1 LLAAAEDAALAKRR
15 ETLRLEVHVR
25 NHRAI
30 ARYRKA
36 GYQQFGRLKRYYAD
50 NGDALRFEK
59 RLARPKRGKPK

>member
-1 LLAAAEDAALAKRR
+1 M
-15 ETLRLEVHVR
+15 RLEVHVR

-36 GYQQFGRLKRYYAD
+36 GYQQFGRLVKYYAD

-59 RLARPKRGKPK
+59 QLALGRGMRSRRR